1 MTAVDR
7 SDRFA
12 GCLLGL
18 AGGDALGTTLEFKSP
33 GTFEPITDMVGEG
46 PFRLAPGE
54 WTDDTSMALCLAD
67 SLLEREGFDALDQM
81 RRYLRWRDHGY
92 RSSNGVCFDMGGTVS
107 AALGSFERTGNP
119 FAGPTG
125 PDSAGNGSLMRLAPV
140 PMYWSRDASA
150 AVFLASESSRVT
162 HGATEAVDACRWFA
176 SLVVGAL
183 AGESRQ
189 TLLAP
194 GWSPVPRLW
203 EARALAPA
211 IAEVASGSYARR
223 EPPEIRGSG
232 HVVRSLEAALWAFSR
247 AEDFAHGCL
256 LAANLGDDADTTA
269 AIYGQIAGAYFGKSG
284 IPGHWLE
291 RIAFREEIERVALAL
306 MRGPPATVD

>member
-1 MTAVDR
+1 MAAADR
-7 SDRFA
+7 ADRFA

-18 AGGDALGTTLEFKSP
+18 AAGDALGTALEFASP
-33 GTFEPITDMVGEG
+33 GTFEPITDMVGGG

-67 SLLEREGFDALDQM
+67 SLLAREGFDALDQV

-92 RSSNGVCFDMGGTVS
+92 RSSNGVCFDIGGTVS
-107 AALGSFERTGNP
+107 AALERFERSGNP
-119 FAGPTG
+119 FAGPTS
-125 PDSAGNGSLMRLAPV
+125 PDTAGNGSLMRLAPV
-140 PMYWSRDASA
+140 PMYWSRDPPA

-162 HGATEAVDACRWFA
+162 HGATEAMDACRWFA

-183 AGESRQ
+183 KGESRE

-194 GWSPVPRLW
+194 GWSPAPRLW

-211 IAEVASGSYARR
+211 VAEVASGSYLSR
-223 EPPEIRGSG
+223 EPPEVRGSG
-232 HVVRSLEAALWAFSR
+232 YVVRSLEAALWAFSR
-247 AEDFAHGCL
+247 AGDFAQGCL

-269 AIYGQIAGAYFGKSG
+269 AIYGQLAGAFFGKSG

-291 RIAFREEIERVALAL
+291 RIAFGDEIERVALAL